1 MKKLVIILMLL
12 GAAIATN
19 AQTPF
24 WGATVGV
31 QTVHV
36 IIDGGD
42 STSETAFQIGA
53 EAGYQFNKTWSVGLC
68 FAYQLTHVSDYNL
81 SVFNLYPFVRATFAR
96 VSKVDFFGELAVGYG
111 RQSISKHQHAYDYDF
126 GYDMD
131 AINGVVAG
139 LLPGIMVHLSPKAAI
154 TVRTQLLNLEHY
166 DGSTCFGFGLNGSST
181 VGLQFTF

>member
-53 EAGYQFNKTWSVGLC
+53 EAGYEFNQTWTVGLC

-111 RQSISKHQHAYDYDF
+111 RQSINNDDYNF
-126 GYDMD
+126 D

-139 LLPGIMVHLSPKAAI
+139 LRPGIMVHLTPKTAI
-154 TVRTQLLNLEHY
+154 TVRTQLLSLEHY
-166 DGSTCFGFGLNGSST
+166 DGSTSFGFGLNGSST
-181 VGLQFTF
+181 IGLQFTF

>member
-53 EAGYQFNKTWSVGLC
+53 EAGYQFNKTWTVGLC

-111 RQSISKHQHAYDYDF
+111 RQSISDDDYF
-126 GYDMD
+126 S

-139 LLPGIMVHLSPKAAI
+139 LRPGIMVHLSPKAAI